1 MVKYMKYDS
10 LNDVQK
16 IELIKKEYNKNNK
29 SFGDIALEYHT
40 YANKIRRDALKFG
53 IKIRDKSEAQ
63 KNALKTGKTNHP
75 TKGKNRTE
83 STKEKIGNGVMKSWE
98 RLDSSTLEQ
107 RKQKAR
113 DNWENLSEDKKQEI
127 LQQANSA
134 VRVASKQGSKLELFL
149 LEKLIQDGYKVD
161 FHKEQSLSNTK
172 LQIDLFLPTLNI
184 AIEVDGPSH
193 SEPVWGEEALKRNI
207 TYDNKKSGLI
217 LGKGLVLIRIKQ
229 NKDFSKSKGNV
240 IYRELKQNIQY
251 ISQHFPKQDNRT
263 IIIGE

>member
-16 IELIKKEYNKNNK
+16 IDILQKEYSKNKK
-29 SFGDIALEYHT
+29 SFGDIATKYNT
-40 YANKIRRDALKFG
+40 YANKVRRDAVKFG
-53 IKIRDKSEAQ
+53 IKIRNKSEAQ

-75 TKGKNRTE
+75 TKGKNRPD
-83 STKEKIGNGVMKSWE
+83 STKEKIGNGVMKSWQN
-98 RLDSSTLEQ
+98 LDSSTLEQ

-113 DNWENLSEDKKQEI
+113 ENWESLSDDKKQEI

-149 LEKLIQDGYKVD
+149 LEKLIQDGYRVD

-193 SEPVWGEEALKRNI
+193 SEPVWGEEALSRNKA
-207 TYDNKKSGLI
+207 YDNKKSGLI

-229 NKDFSKSKGNV
+229 NRDFSKSRGNL
-240 IYRELKQNIQY
+240 IYSELKQHVKNI
-251 ISQHFPKQDNRT
+251 SKKFPQQDNRT
-263 IIIGE
+263 IILGE